1 MLFCLI
7 NDSTLKIYE
16 PFKIFAFF
24 SGRDISQLKGRKTV
38 SIALHQVIRLMAES
52 RNKVQRWVLT
62 RHIIPHR
69 ELKFKE
75 GVLANPH
82 SRTKD
87 IGKSWMNFD
96 KSCVYLLLEVLKGWA
111 NPFDHRESLIHI
123 SSCIEASHT
132 TQNDLL
138 YAEKVGLEELKRF
151 WAEHFKSSEKS
162 FYSPLKKAT
171 CSHSNTWL

>member
-1 MLFCLI
+1 MNI
-7 NDSTLKIYE
+7 IYELKIYE

-24 SGRDISQLKGRKTV
+24 SGRDISQLKGRKAV
-38 SIALHQVIRLMAES
+38 SIVLHQVIRLMAES

-62 RHIIPHR
+62 RHIIPHC
-69 ELKFKE
+69 ELKLKE

-82 SRTKD
+82 SWTKD
-87 IGKSWMNFD
+87 IGKWWMSFD

-111 NPFDHRESLIHI
+111 NPFDHRESLTHI

-151 WAEHFKSSEKS
+151 WAEHFKPCEKS